1 MLRKFRRHMYTD
13 LQYSLRKGFEEYT
26 DIPMV
31 FIKNGE
37 DSPIDK
43 LPIFHLIEEEVEYD
57 MISKQRESIVVAVT
71 YKVELFG
78 SNMLELKEM
87 QGAITEYVLF
97 GDIPYIHHKTGE
109 IVGRLDVSPT
119 LMGMEYLKDTNR
131 ESDHYRKQFYIR
143 AEIVLHKNAK

>member
-1 MLRKFRRHMYTD
+1 MYTD
-13 LQYSLRKGFEEYT
+13 AQYSFRKGFEEYS
-26 DIPMV
+26 DVPMK

-37 DSPIDK
+37 ESPIGK
-43 LPIFHLIEEEVEYD
+43 LPVFHLIEEEVEYD
-57 MISKQRESIVVAVT
+57 LLSKQRETVVVAVT
-71 YKVELFG
+71 YKVELFA

-97 GDIPYIHHKTGE
+97 GEIPYIHHKTGE
-109 IVGRLDVSPT
+109 EVGRLDVSPT

-143 AEIVLHKNAK
+143 AEIVLHKNTK